1 MFYYQ
6 LDFSVEGELYQNIG
20 SIACCRVDSTYISYW
35 RFMQQQIRNY
45 KYQVDGIDGDVE
57 VMFVEVYRKVSDIEC
72 VDD

>member
-20 SIACCRVDSTYISYW
+20 SIVCCCVDSMYISYW
-35 RFMQQQIRNY
+35 CFMQQQICNY

-57 VMFVEVYRKVSDIEC
+57 VMFVEVYCKVSDIEC